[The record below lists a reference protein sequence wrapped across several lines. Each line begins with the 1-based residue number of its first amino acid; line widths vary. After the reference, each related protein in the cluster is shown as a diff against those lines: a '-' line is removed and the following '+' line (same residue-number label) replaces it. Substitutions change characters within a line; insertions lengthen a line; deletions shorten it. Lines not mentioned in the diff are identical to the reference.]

1 MLAQVPHRHIGFGIP
16 KRLRWLFKRNRS
28 LLSLL
33 PQAAAQA
40 VRQMYR
46 ELAPAGDIGL
56 VLTVQTNGQFLN
68 FNPHLHGFLAS
79 GSFDPCGTFQPLPA
93 LDTDKLAE
101 LFAYYVLRRL
111 LKLGLISQ
119 EVAEQILSQ
128 RHTGF
133 PLRPLDASVLKACV
147 KRLRGTG

>member
-1 MLAQVPHRHIGFGIP
+1 MFAEHLHSEVLAQVPHRHIGFGIP

-56 VLTVQTNGQFLN
+56 VLTVQTWADN
-68 FNPHLHGFLAS
+68 A
-79 GSFDPCGTFQPLPA
+79 LPR
-93 LDTDKLAE
+93 E
-101 LFAYYVLRRL
+101 LELLPERL
-111 LKLGLISQ
+111 LLPEKQ
-119 EVAEQILSQ
+119 TFEDV
-128 RHTGF
+128 R
-133 PLRPLDASVLKACV
+133 V
-147 KRLRGTG
+147 RLRGRNQFQFQDQFFPHFLSNYSFRS